1 MALVNAKEMIA
12 LAYKQRY
19 AVPHININNL
29 EWTKSIL
36 EVAQEMNSPIIL
48 GVSEGA
54 IKYMGGYNVVFA
66 LVSSLVKD
74 LNISV
79 PVALHLDHG
88 TAQGC
93 IKAIEAGFNSIMF
106 DGSNLD
112 FVENYSITAELV
124 KKCKELNISVEAEVG
139 AIGGE
144 EDGVSS
150 EGELADIE
158 QAKLLTSLGIDML
171 GAGVGNIHGK
181 YPASWKSL
189 NFERL
194 EALSNN
200 CQIGM
205 VLHGGSG
212 IPKDQT
218 QKAIKLGISKIN
230 VNTELQV
237 AFHAAT
243 REFILANK
251 DLEGKNFDP
260 RKLLAS
266 GVKAI
271 KETVRDKIIEFG
283 SQNKAN

>member
-1 MALVNAKEMIA
+1 MLVNAREMVA
-12 LAYKQRY
+12 KAYQNKY

-36 EVAQEMNSPIIL
+36 EVAQELNSPIIL

-54 IKYMGGYNVVFA
+54 IKYMGGYNVVSN
-66 LVSSLVKD
+66 LVKSLVKD
-74 LNISV
+74 LQISV

-88 TAQGC
+88 TEAGC
-93 IKAIEAGFNSIMF
+93 LKAIETGFSSIMF
-106 DGSNLD
+106 DGSSFPFEQHYATTKKL
-112 FVENYSITAELV
+112 VELASQ
-124 KKCKELNISVEAEVG
+124 KGISVEAEVG

-150 EGELADIE
+150 DGELADPA
-158 QAKLLTSLGIDML
+158 QAKLMAELGIDML
-171 GAGVGNIHGK
+171 AAGVGNIHGK
-181 YPASWKSL
+181 YPAEWKSL
-189 NFERL
+189 NFDRL
-194 EALSNN
+194 ELLSHS
-200 CQIGM
+200 CKIGM

-218 QKAIKLGISKIN
+218 QKAISLGIAKIN
-230 VNTELQV
+230 VNTELQQV
-237 AFHAAT
+237 FHKAT
-243 REFILANK
+243 REFILAGK

-271 KETVRDKIIEFG
+271 KDIVREKIYEFG
-283 SQNKAN
+283 SNNQA